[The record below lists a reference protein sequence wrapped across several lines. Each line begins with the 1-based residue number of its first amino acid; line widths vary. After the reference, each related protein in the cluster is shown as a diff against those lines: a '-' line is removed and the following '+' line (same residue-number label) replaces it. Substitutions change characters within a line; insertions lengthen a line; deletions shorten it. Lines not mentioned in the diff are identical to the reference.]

1 MMNPREISRSA
12 RFLAALSAILVLPL
26 FTACPSADPRL
37 IPPPTLPWEGGEEP
51 VPEVEEP
58 EDVGLPAPGE
68 RISESEPVDPVPD
81 DFESLLLLTVPGNVS
96 WTDTGLEVTEGQR
109 FFFLA
114 EGAISLQ
121 KGNPTAVC
129 GPDGY
134 GLRTVQQA
142 IPDRNIGALIGKVV
156 LFLSSHTD
164 PQTGREV
171 RDEIVNVFPIG
182 GRGEVTIP
190 SRGRLYLGINELV
203 VGDNEGSFEVK
214 IYLLR

>member
-1 MMNPREISRSA
+1 MKLRDSSRSA
-12 RFLAALSAILVLPL
+12 RFLAALSAILVFPL
-26 FTACPSADPRL
+26 FTACPPADPRL
-37 IPPPTLPWEGGEEP
+37 IPPPTLPWEGGKES
-51 VPEVEEP
+51 VPEAEEP
-58 EDVGLPAPGE
+58 ENAGLPAPEE
-68 RISESEPVDPVPD
+68 RETESKPVDPAPN
-81 DFESLLLLTVPGNVS
+81 DFESLLLLTIPGNVS

-114 EGAISLQ
+114 AGAISLQ

-134 GLRTVQQA
+134 GLRTVQQP

-171 RDEIVNVFPIG
+171 RDEIVNVFPVG
-182 GRGEVTIP
+182 RRGEVTIP